1 MKRTYQSVP
10 SFTSGGLGNGGKTL
24 ERVKSFQELQIES
37 DTKLYWVKSLFFLFS
52 WAFVSGGIILLNK
65 YIFVKDD
72 FPYPIAISATG
83 PLCSWIV
90 AALLIAS
97 GRVTIENRLTLWEY
111 VTIII
116 PFGLFTAITF
126 ASGNTLYLYLS
137 VSFIQMIKSLSPVVV
152 FLVLVL

>member
-10 SFTSGGLGNGGKTL
+10 SFTSGGLGGGKTL

-72 FPYPIAISATG
+72 FP
-83 PLCSWIV
+83 
-90 AALLIAS
+90 
-97 GRVTIENRLTLWEY
+97 
-111 VTIII
+111 
-116 PFGLFTAITF
+116 
-126 ASGNTLYLYLS
+126 
-137 VSFIQMIKSLSPVVV
+137 
-152 FLVLVL
+152 